1 MLLALDIGNSSVS
14 IGLFSG
20 DSLTGCLRIAAR
32 PAKPIDFYSK
42 KINNLLSEMHVKKPL
57 DGVIISSVVPEL
69 TGLLKDAVSGISSA
83 EPVTVRVS
91 LVSRL
96 NFDIQAPEHVG
107 SDRIANVIAAM
118 HIYGAPVLVV
128 DFGTATTISA
138 VNGQSFIGGA
148 ILPGLKLMG
157 KSLARGTSRLPYVDI
172 NCLRDQKYRVPAV
185 GKDTNKGVTSG
196 IIYGTAG
203 GVERIIKEMEKEE
216 GCRFK
221 VAITG
226 GYSAIMTRYLKI
238 KHSVDPD
245 LTLRGLNLI
254 HKRYA

>member
-1 MLLALDIGNSSVS
+1 MLLAIDIGNSSVS

-20 DSLTGCLRIAAR
+20 DSLTGCLKIATR

-42 KINNLLSEMHVKKPL
+42 KIKNLLSERHVEKPL

-69 TGLLKDAVSGISSA
+69 TGLLKDSVNVLSSK
-83 EPVTVRVS
+83 EPVTVKAPLLS
-91 LVSRL
+91 GL
-96 NFDIQAPEHVG
+96 NFDVQAPEEVG

-128 DFGTATTISA
+128 DFGTATTLSA
-138 VNGQSFIGGA
+138 ARDKSFIGGA

-157 KSLARGTSRLPYVDI
+157 KSLQRGTSRLPYVDI
-172 NCLRDQKYRVPAV
+172 NCLRDQKHRTQAV
-185 GKDTNKGVTSG
+185 GKDTNKGIISG

-203 GVERIIKEMEKEE
+203 GVERTIEEMEKEE
-216 GCRFK
+216 KCRFK

-226 GYSAIMTRYLKI
+226 GYSGIMTRYLRRE
-238 KHSVDPD
+238 HSVDPD
-245 LTLRGLNLI
+245 LTLKGLNLI
-254 HKRYA
+254 HKRYV